1 MVMAINSEEAE
12 TAFCMKLM
20 ELCRMLQLEGQMSLQ
35 KFCNALERR
44 TTFLHSHSR
53 DYRNLYKA
61 LGNTIIEFHHHQV
74 LCLETAHAHE
84 LLGKKCPICSLKPER
99 RVISMDANFG
109 LVHKMNS
116 GFGPGLEHA
125 RFSVF
130 CPDDDVRN
138 FVNTHHEATSK
149 SSSKSS
155 ECSNFQAGDLVRS
168 KKQKCKTGH
177 QRSVWCCVSTWF
189 PLHFVNMQH
198 GERFGI
204 LYIFYNELLQSSF
217 SQLVQNK
224 L

>member
-1 MVMAINSEEAE
+1 MWYTCVIL
-12 TAFCMKLM
+12 TV
-20 ELCRMLQLEGQMSLQ
+20 
-35 KFCNALERR
+35 
-44 TTFLHSHSR
+44 
-53 DYRNLYKA
+53 
-61 LGNTIIEFHHHQV
+61 TIRLWSIFSQ
-74 LCLETAHAHE
+74 
-84 LLGKKCPICSLKPER
+84 KPER

-155 ECSNFQAGDLVRS
+155 VCTIILYSLYFLNYSLVQYICICAFMQIEVIDYDWLLSLQECSNFQAGDLVRS
-168 KKQKCKTGH
+168 KNKNAKLDIRGVFGAVCQHG
-177 QRSVWCCVSTWF
+177 F

-198 GERFGI
+198 GER
-204 LYIFYNELLQSSF
+204 
-217 SQLVQNK
+217 
-224 L
+224 